1 MVRFHHLTPLL
12 GTALA
17 LSVTT
22 TGITTFTTTGI
33 TTGTARADETPW
45 RYVQTYHSRSGC
57 QEAGET
63 GRRARQW
70 TEAKCVRT
78 PSYRVD
84 PYNLWVR

>member
-22 TGITTFTTTGI
+22 TGITT
-33 TTGTARADETPW
+33 GTARADESPW

-57 QEAGET
+57 QESGET

>member
-1 MVRFHHLTPLL
+1 MVRFHHLATLL
-12 GTALA
+12 GTALT

-22 TGITTFTTTGI
+22 SAVITG
-33 TTGTARADETPW
+33 TTGTSRADETPW

-63 GRRARQW
+63 GRRAGQW